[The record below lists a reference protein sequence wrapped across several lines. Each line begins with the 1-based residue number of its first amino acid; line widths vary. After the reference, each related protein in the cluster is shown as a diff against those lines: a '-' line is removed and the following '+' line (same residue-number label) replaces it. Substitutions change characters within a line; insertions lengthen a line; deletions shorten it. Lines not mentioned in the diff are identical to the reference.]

1 MCLPVPHTRNGKA
14 PAAANGS
21 VHDCEGTARPAM
33 SLQPPEHL
41 LEPLTVTDPRRAP
54 PLPALATS
62 NPLSVS
68 KDLPNLGIFHING
81 IIQRVTLRVW
91 LRHLASHSRCI
102 PVVVW
107 VMPSSFSGLNTTPL
121 CGWATWQVPAPSVLL
136 GLFLPFGHCG
146 QGCHGHSCVSV
157 CLSPVFTSFGSVP

>member
-1 MCLPVPHTRNGKA
+1 MCLCLPVPHTRNGKA

-91 LRHLASHSRCI
+91 LRHLASHSRLGK
-102 PVVVW
+102 
-107 VMPSSFSGLNTTPL
+107 SLETESGFKVTKAE
-121 CGWATWQVPAPSVLL
+121 GGMWDA
-136 GLFLPFGHCG
+136 
-146 QGCHGHSCVSV
+146 
-157 CLSPVFTSFGSVP
+157 